1 MAVHKT
7 PRPHA
12 PASADPTAWVTN
24 AANSPQIYDIYHGAP
39 YYTSEGANGV
49 LNFAAARWL
58 AGTSTNLCN
67 CYDCAGAVWYY
78 ASLDGEGTATRY
90 VFLEPFGYL
99 AQTWLKQ
106 RGQCNNP
113 FYGATGGPEIIGETD
128 AARTA
133 FRNHAFVQYTRPD
146 GSQVILD
153 ACAGPS
159 LGTLDPQGYIAHAT
173 DADRPVPPKMPNGTV
188 DDITFPYHSLSYR
201 TNAAAPAARSLHLA
215 ANAERFMSV
224 MGIEPDAGG
233 PKDVRPAPWEA
244 LKTLPGL
251 GPGWALSYE
260 EIVPGY
266 PETVGHRTFTRGDE
280 SVTLELYVASDD
292 PATARR
298 RFVERGSS
306 HQSPEPI
313 FGPGPPGLGELSAR
327 SSTPQAERYLW
338 LDGNIVYDVRG
349 PAAVIESVV
358 RAVTDAAAKTR
369 AVPASFPQAGTVA
382 PSAADA
388 AVGERLSLS
397 LAPSDHLIEVEEHH
411 PGLQVERHGATEFAL
426 HAQRPAEGDVVV
438 IAVDRRTLLS
448 SASAAPVRI
457 RP

>member
-1 MAVHKT
+1 MAIHKN
-7 PRPHA
+7 PRPH
-12 PASADPTAWVTN
+12 STTVDSTAWVTK
-24 AANSPQIYDIYHGAP
+24 ASGSPQVYDIYHGAP

-78 ASLDGEGTATRY
+78 ASLDGDGTATRY
-90 VFLEPFGYL
+90 TFLQPFGYL
-99 AQTWLKQ
+99 AQTSLKQ
-106 RGQCNNP
+106 RGQVNNP
-113 FYGATGGPEIIGETD
+113 FYGATGGPQIIGETD

-146 GSQVILD
+146 GAQVILD

-159 LGTLDPQGYIAHAT
+159 LGTLDAAGYIAHAT
-173 DADRPVPPKMPNGTV
+173 DADHPVPPQMPNGTV
-188 DDITFPYHSLSYR
+188 ADITYPYRSLSYR
-201 TNAAAPAARSLHLA
+201 TNAAAPAARNLHLA

-224 MGIEPDAGG
+224 MGIEAEADGG
-233 PKDVRPAPWEA
+233 SGVRPAPWDA
-244 LKTLPGL
+244 LRSLPGL
-251 GPGWALSYE
+251 NPDWALSYE

-280 SVTLELYVASDD
+280 AVTLELYVASDT

-313 FGPGPPGLGELSAR
+313 FTPGPPGLGELSAR
-327 SSTPQAERYLW
+327 SSTPVAERYLW

-349 PAAVIESVV
+349 PAAVIEEVV
-358 RAVTDAAAKTR
+358 RAVSAAAAKARTTA
-369 AVPASFPQAGTVA
+369 AVFPHAGKVA
-382 PSAADA
+382 PSRSDA

-411 PGLQVERHGATEFAL
+411 PGLEVERLGSSDFAL
-426 HAQRPAEGDVVV
+426 HAQRPAVGDVVV
-438 IAVDRRTLLS
+438 IAVDRGTLLS
-448 SASAAPVRI
+448 SASAAPVRV